1 MFSIPFPLQD
11 GPPASIQTST
21 SSIQVYSCQMQRDLR
36 PGFSNFEVQLNS
48 RSKPCEANIYLDV
61 TDCKC
66 CFAVVE
72 ICCKW
77 FPVWGFTPVENIHV
91 AFICT
96 LLFFFTADTKPVA
109 GTEARCMLVQ
119 NMCVSC
125 EN

>member
-1 MFSIPFPLQD
+1 MPPINVCYIPLPLQD
-11 GPPASIQTST
+11 GPPASIQTS
-21 SSIQVYSCQMQRDLR
+21 SSSSQVYSCQMQRDLH

-66 CFAVVE
+66 CFAFVE

-77 FPVWGFTPVENIHV
+77 FPVWGFTPVENIHF

-96 LLFFFTADTKPVA
+96 LFFYCRYKTSRSKLYACSKHV
-109 GTEARCMLVQ
+109 RIL
-119 NMCVSC
+119 
-125 EN
+125 